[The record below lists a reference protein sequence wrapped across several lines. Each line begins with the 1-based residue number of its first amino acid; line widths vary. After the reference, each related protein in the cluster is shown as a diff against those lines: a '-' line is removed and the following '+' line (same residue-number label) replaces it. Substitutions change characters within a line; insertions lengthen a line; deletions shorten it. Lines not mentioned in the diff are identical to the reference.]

1 MNVTATMRECLLS
14 RLVTVARSRWLEKKL
29 SLLTEITIFSASS
42 FPQQKTRSLLLRNK
56 DKLSTQILKLQITRL
71 NNLRNW
77 DSSIWSLL
85 SIEMKSLAS
94 MFVSESNLS
103 QLVQKTNLST
113 SGTSKIVVKKL
124 NLISQLKNA
133 LLSLSTLQVF
143 TWLLQSELTN

>member
-113 SGTSKIVVKKL
+113 SGTSKIVVKRL
-124 NLISQLKNA
+124 NLTSQLKNA

-143 TWLLQSELTN
+143 TWLLPLELTS

>member
-94 MFVSESNLS
+94 MFVSESNLL

-113 SGTSKIVVKKL
+113 SGTSKIVVKRL
-124 NLISQLKNA
+124 NLTSQLKNA

>member
-94 MFVSESNLS
+94 TFVSESNLL

-113 SGTSKIVVKKL
+113 SGTSKIVVKRL
-124 NLISQLKNA
+124 NLTSQLKNA

-143 TWLLQSELTN
+143 TWLLPLELTS